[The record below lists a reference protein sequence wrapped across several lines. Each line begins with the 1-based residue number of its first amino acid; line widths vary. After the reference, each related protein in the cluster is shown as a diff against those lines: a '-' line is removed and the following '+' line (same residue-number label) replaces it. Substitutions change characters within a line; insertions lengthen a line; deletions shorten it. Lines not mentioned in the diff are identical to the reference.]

1 MSSPESFVTQT
12 AASPNAQLSLA
23 GAALFAMTRYVECPC
38 AENAA
43 LVARHLEC
51 AAEQDVSGDERLSDL
66 CSALAFRWRGH
77 IMQQLACKLM
87 REPLGKV
94 Q

>member
-1 MSSPESFVTQT
+1 MSYPESFVTQ
-12 AASPNAQLSLA
+12 AATTPTAQLSLA

-51 AAEQDVSGDERLSDL
+51 AAEEEVGGDQRLSDL
-66 CSALAFRWRGH
+66 CSALAFRWRGR
-77 IMQQLACKLM
+77 ILQQLTSAQM
-87 REPLGKV
+87 RDQEKV